1 MKAQVA
7 TIDLGFTQFDGL
19 MLPDGQYAIAVP
31 QAADLFERSRSVASR
46 DFKRLLGARFESS
59 KMTTE
64 FNQAPVNVISISVF
78 RLLVREL
85 DKQGNQIATALVDA
99 FFEESIERRFDTA
112 FEKKVSETEYNQRLV
127 LRMSRLM
134 ARHAWT
140 DILRDRHIQ
149 IFGAKPSP
157 NQFKQWTIKAN
168 QVLFHRDHF
177 NGNRDNMELE
187 EQRIIE
193 SFEFMAVRRAN
204 QNPNA
209 TPNQLL
215 TMALDT
221 F

>member
-1 MKAQVA
+1 
-7 TIDLGFTQFDGL
+7 

-149 IFGAKPSP
+149 VFGAKPSP

-193 SFEFMAVRRAN
+193 SFEFMAVRRAK

-209 TPNQLL
+209 TPDQLL
-215 TMALDT
+215 AMALDT

>member
-149 IFGAKPSP
+149 IFGCVTSNFIVIFVVYTHINIEKIQNVHFFQNVYHHLIATTLVCCYN
-157 NQFKQWTIKAN
+157 NQSNTFFQMD
-168 QVLFHRDHF
+168 LH
-177 NGNRDNMELE
+177 
-187 EQRIIE
+187 
-193 SFEFMAVRRAN
+193 SF
-204 QNPNA
+204 
-209 TPNQLL
+209 
-215 TMALDT
+215 
-221 F
+221 

>member
-149 IFGAKPSP
+149 VFGAKPSP

-193 SFEFMAVRRAN
+193 SFEFMAVRRAK

-209 TPNQLL
+209 TPDQLL
-215 TMALDT
+215 AMALDT